1 MELAFCIEDREDGLQ
16 PLPSQ
21 LNLATNEARKYWYSL
36 ADEAMA
42 CLGNDNLLEATL
54 PQDILCKVP
63 ALPASQLALY
73 EVLVSESGTKAILTA
88 ASSTMRPTETERC
101 NARNTTKEVQSALLV
116 GIQSPIAC
124 HLTGAC
130 FEQFGVN
137 GSDGRKLP
145 NFTGILSLAWAYIL
159 SSRLVELQQ
168 QHGAEVSYT
177 GSSASWQR
185 HDLMDH
191 KMEDV
196 TAIEIEI
203 GEVDESTARWW
214 AAILAPRQG
223 WKTYIFKKKGEAYF
237 SPWSLSLDKGPE
249 FRVIWQNVDSHASVS
264 AISPPSSQ
272 TALRLLAHFCSLHGL
287 GKQFYAAFFAA
298 LTFPTHK
305 QLEVTIELP
314 LPVVTQSQVVHP
326 SEKQSID
333 GFLSLGNDIPF
344 FMTLSC
350 NHSVVMS
357 SLCGSF
363 WEPNIPCSLVSPWLH
378 PVLEE
383 IPKASGICE
392 KPGRY
397 YEMIA
402 IMCGKRRPRLS
413 GLWIGAALSGLVPKV
428 LESIRSGTPPLDPN
442 GFPWTSSPQSF
453 IDLPGL
459 GPYFH
464 GDTSGNQ
471 VIRRDDAWRLLY
483 LPTPEYDGLYYN
495 SLPFSPWPPIGQTVE
510 KNCALRVR
518 AHRSCPRHRL
528 AYTHWT
534 WQLQDGTCL
543 NDRGFSLRDPSHPQ
557 GTSYVQSQ
565 RNGGSR
571 YPNIP
576 LSLSQHASRE
586 ASLEIFRWVLANH
599 EGKPPS
605 EPIYDHEWLAGCDD
619 SDECYV
625 EEQDDSSCEISH
637 LDEREACQREQNTHG
652 NSTPTL
658 PGSQI
663 MEWIENNT

>member
-1 MELAFCIEDREDGLQ
+1 MDLVFCIEDREDELQ
-16 PLPSQ
+16 PSPSQ
-21 LNLATNEARKYWYSL
+21 LDLATNEARKYWYSL
-36 ADEAMA
+36 ANEAMA
-42 CLGNDNLLEATL
+42 HLDNDYPLETTL

-73 EVLVSESGTKAILTA
+73 EVLVSESGTKAILTM
-88 ASSTMRPTETERC
+88 ASATMRPTETERC

-116 GIQSPIAC
+116 GIRSPIAC

-177 GSSASWQR
+177 ASSASWEH
-185 HDLMDH
+185 HDLTGQLT
-191 KMEDV
+191 EDV
-196 TAIEIEI
+196 TAIDIEV

-223 WKTYIFKKKGEAYF
+223 WKTSVIKREGEVYF
-237 SPWSLSLDKGPE
+237 SPWSLSLDRGPN
-249 FRVIWQNVDSHASVS
+249 FRVVWQNVSSRAPVS
-264 AISPPSSQ
+264 ATCSPPSSHA
-272 TALRLLAHFCSLHGL
+272 ALRILAQFCSLRGL

-305 QLEVTIELP
+305 QVGVPIELP
-314 LPVVTQSQVVHP
+314 LPIVTQGQVVQP
-326 SEKQSID
+326 LEKQSIND
-333 GFLSLGNDIPF
+333 FLSISNDMPY
-344 FMTLSC
+344 FMALSC

-383 IPKASGICE
+383 IPKASWICE
-392 KPGRY
+392 KSGRY
-397 YEMIA
+397 NEIIA
-402 IMCGKRRPRLS
+402 LMCGKRRPPLS
-413 GLWIGAALSGLVPKV
+413 ALWIGAALSGLVPKV

-453 IDLPGL
+453 MDLPRL

-464 GDTSGNQ
+464 GDASGNQ

-495 SLPFSPWPPIGQTVE
+495 SLPFSPWPPVGQTVE

-518 AHRSCPRHRL
+518 AHKSCPRHRL
-528 AYTHWT
+528 AYAHWT

-543 NDRGFSLRDPSHPQ
+543 NDQGFR
-557 GTSYVQSQ
+557 
-565 RNGGSR
+565 
-571 YPNIP
+571 
-576 LSLSQHASRE
+576 
-586 ASLEIFRWVLANH
+586 
-599 EGKPPS
+599 
-605 EPIYDHEWLAGCDD
+605 
-619 SDECYV
+619 
-625 EEQDDSSCEISH
+625 
-637 LDEREACQREQNTHG
+637 
-652 NSTPTL
+652 
-658 PGSQI
+658 
-663 MEWIENNT
+663 